1 MMRVNFN
8 PQELFRDLATLVNR
22 CAIPPAERI
31 EDLSGHREGL
41 FFFPAAQFAGTIG
54 NHPVVPVEVPGG
66 HIGDDDICGV
76 EGEVAV
82 RIGGLDVVAVGV
94 AEHAV
99 HGGFDVE
106 CLLSGSSLSN
116 ARKGTKGGKLDK
128 GEWDVG
134 CGGRYVR
141 RIRLVTPFLRK
152 NELDSSIAAAS
163 TG

>member
-1 MMRVNFN
+1 MMRVNFT
-8 PQELFRDLATLVNR
+8 PQELFRDLTTLVNR

-31 EDLSGHREGL
+31 QDFGCDSEGL
-41 FFFPAAQFAGTIG
+41 FFFPAPEFAGTIG

-82 RIGGLDVVAVGV
+82 RIGGLNVVAVGV

-106 CLLSGSSLSN
+106 CLLLGLSLSN
-116 ARKGTKGGKLDK
+116 ARKGTKGGELNR
-128 GEWDVG
+128 GQWDVG